1 MTPTA
6 TLRLAAPA
14 KVNLGLWV
22 GPLRP
27 DGFHEV
33 VTTIVPLRFGDTVSV
48 RLTRSGVVVQ
58 TDDPRVPDG
67 PDNLAHLAARLLLR
81 AARSRAGC
89 TVRIRKRIPPGSGLG
104 GGSSDAAA
112 VLRGLNRLLGEPV
125 SRPALFR
132 LALHIGSDVPA
143 LLLGRPCVARGR
155 GERVRS
161 VSLPALRVVLCLA
174 GFPVATGS
182 AYAWLDRARARGL
195 TEPVP
200 SPKILAARLR
210 QGELERAASLLS
222 NSFEPVV
229 SGRHPRLRRARQLLL
244 DSGCVAAGLSGSGST
259 VYGLAP
265 EPGRGDPM
273 AALDRHGFRAIVTR
287 SIPCPD
293 RSSER

>member
-1 MTPTA
+1 MTVPPA
-6 TLRLAAPA
+6 LRLAAPA

-22 GPLRP
+22 GPLRS

-33 VTTIVPLRFGDTVSV
+33 VTTVVPLRFGDTVSV
-48 RLTRSGVVVQ
+48 RLTRSGIAVR

-67 PDNLAHLAARLLLR
+67 PDNLAHRAARLLLD
-81 AARSRAGC
+81 AARSESGC
-89 TVRIRKRIPPGSGLG
+89 AVRIRKRIPPGSGLG

-112 VLRGLNRLLGEPV
+112 VLRGLNRLLGEPL
-125 SRPALFR
+125 SRPALFG
-132 LALHIGSDVPA
+132 LARRIGSDVPA
-143 LLLGRPCVARGR
+143 LLLGRPCTARGR
-155 GERVRS
+155 GERVRP
-161 VSLPALRVVLCLA
+161 VRLPGIRLVLSLA
-174 GFPVATGS
+174 GFPVATGP
-182 AYAWLDRARARGL
+182 AYARLDRARVRGL

-210 QGELERAASLLS
+210 QGELERAAPLLT

-229 SGRHPRLRRARQLLL
+229 FDRHPRLRRARRLLL

-273 AALDRHGFRAIVTR
+273 AALERHGFRAIVTR
-287 SIPCPD
+287 SIPYPD
-293 RSSER
+293 RSPER